1 MLYQSVK
8 STCIVSREITGKSM
22 LKRKSVSAQII
33 HKIVSDLS
41 HYIKA
46 LDTFDLSLKIQ
57 FFTLLCI
64 FFVCVQ
70 TNVMQNVMKKNW
82 KRQMTDVGQI
92 RIFEIFLALKYI
104 NWYQCETMLCLHVN
118 ALENW

>member
-70 TNVMQNVMKKNW
+70 TNVIQNVMKKNW
-82 KRQMTDVGQI
+82 QRQMTDVSQI
-92 RIFEIFLALKYI
+92 RIFEIF
-104 NWYQCETMLCLHVN
+104 
-118 ALENW
+118 